1 MTSYLLLGLATFRF
15 FLIVPGQK
23 MGSAHV
29 SSVKTPIWL
38 VVLTCFNHLEKYFVN
53 GKDDIPYIM
62 ENKPPTVYVSLGR
75 SLLISLTQNR
85 TGSVPLG
92 SRNSSSRS
100 INLEGDGAIVV
111 GGYDLAI

>member
-1 MTSYLLLGLATFRF
+1 
-15 FLIVPGQK
+15 

-38 VVLTCFNHLEKYFVN
+38 VVLTCFNHLYKFELVN
-53 GKDDIPYIM
+53 GKDDIPFIM
-62 ENKPPTVYVSLGR
+62 ENKPRTVYVSLGR